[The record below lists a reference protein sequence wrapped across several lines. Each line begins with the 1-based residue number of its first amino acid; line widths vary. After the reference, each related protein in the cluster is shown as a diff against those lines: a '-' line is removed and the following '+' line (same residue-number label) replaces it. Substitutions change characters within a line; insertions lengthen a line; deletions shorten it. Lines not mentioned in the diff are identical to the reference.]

1 MTTADNNAPSNAQS
15 NDQNDSDIKQNWM
28 GRHRRVFTFGVPLLL
43 AIVGIVLYYTGG
55 RYISTDDAYI
65 SAARVSIS
73 PSIAGRVTE
82 IDVSDNQLV
91 HKGDILFKLDDR
103 PFVIAIHEAE
113 AQLASAR
120 LQINS
125 TKADYQQ
132 KSANSH
138 AAQDLLAYQQ
148 REYDRQK
155 KLAAAGISS
164 QAQLDKAL
172 QALQAAQQQIPAAQQ
187 DANAVLAKL
196 GGNAEVAN
204 DETPAVKSAIA
215 ALERAKL
222 NLSYTTV
229 TAPIDG
235 VVTKVEGLQVGDY
248 IAAAAPVFSL
258 VSSTNIW
265 VDANFK
271 ETDLAHM
278 RAGQNATI
286 SIDAYDKTLTGKVES
301 VSPGTGS
308 SFSLLPPENST
319 GNWVKIVQRLPV
331 RISIENP
338 DKLPLHSG
346 LSVLAKVDTEY
357 HRSLFGAH

>member
-1 MTTADNNAPSNAQS
+1 MTIAENNAPSPDSAN
-15 NDQNDSDIKQNWM
+15 SDIKQNWL
-28 GRHRRVFTFGVPLLL
+28 GRHRKVFTIGVPVILV
-43 AIVGIVLYYTGG
+43 IVCAFLYFTGG
-55 RYISTDDAYI
+55 RYISTDDAYV
-65 SAARVSIS
+65 SAARVSVS
-73 PSIAGRVTE
+73 ASVAGRVNEVEVT
-82 IDVSDNQLV
+82 DNQYV
-91 HKGDILFKLDDR
+91 HKGDVLFKLDDR
-103 PFVIAIHEAE
+103 PFVIAVHEAE

-120 LQINS
+120 LQVNS
-125 TKADYQQ
+125 TKADYHQ
-132 KSANSH
+132 KSASSH
-138 AAQDLLAYQQ
+138 AAEDLLAYQQ

-187 DANAVLAKL
+187 DANSILAKL
-196 GGNAEVAN
+196 GGNVDVAS
-204 DETPAVKSAIA
+204 DDTPAVKSAMA
-215 ALERAKL
+215 TLERAKL

-235 VVTKVEGLQVGDY
+235 IVTKVEQLQVGDY

-265 VDANFK
+265 VEANFK
-271 ETDLAHM
+271 ETDLTHM
-278 RAGQNATI
+278 RAGQTASI
-286 SIDAYDKTLTGKVES
+286 SIDAYDQTFTGKVVS

-331 RISIENP
+331 RISINNP

-346 LSVLAKVDTEY
+346 LSAVAKVDTEY

>member
-1 MTTADNNAPSNAQS
+1 MSITDHDVQS
-15 NDQNDSDIKQNWM
+15 DDSKDSDIKQNWL
-28 GRHRRVFTFGVPLLL
+28 GRHRKVFTIGVPLLL
-43 AIVGIVLYYTGG
+43 VVVCAFLYFTGG
-55 RYISTDDAYI
+55 RYISTDDAYV

-73 PSIAGRVTE
+73 PSISGRVTE
-82 IDVSDNQLV
+82 VEITDNQLV
-91 HKGDILFKLDDR
+91 HKGDVLFKLDNR
-103 PFVIAIHEAE
+103 PFVIAINEAE

-120 LQINS
+120 LQVNS
-125 TKADYQQ
+125 IKADYHQ
-132 KSANSH
+132 KSASSK
-138 AAQDLLAYQQ
+138 AAQDLLSYQQ

-172 QALQAAQQQIPAAQQ
+172 QELQAAQQQIPAAQQ
-187 DANAVLAKL
+187 DANSILAKL
-196 GGNAEVAN
+196 GGNVDVAS
-204 DETPAVKSAIA
+204 DDTPAVKSALA

-222 NLSYTTV
+222 NLSYTSV

-235 VVTKVEGLQVGDY
+235 IVTKVEQLQVGDY
-248 IAAAAPVFSL
+248 IAAAAPVFAL
-258 VSSTNIW
+258 VSTSNIW
-265 VDANFK
+265 IEANFK
-271 ETDLAHM
+271 ETDLNHM
-278 RAGQNATI
+278 RVGQTTTI
-286 SIDAYDKTLTGKVES
+286 NIDAYDQTFKGKVIS

-338 DKLPLHSG
+338 NKFPLHSG
-346 LSVLAKVDTEY
+346 LSALAEVDTQY

>member
-1 MTTADNNAPSNAQS
+1 MTTADKTVQRDDSS
-15 NDQNDSDIKQNWM
+15 HSDIKQNWM
-28 GRHRRVFTFGVPLLL
+28 GRHRRVFTVSIPILLV
-43 AIVGIVLYYTGG
+43 IVAAFFYFTGG
-55 RYISTDDAYI
+55 RYISTDDAYV

-82 IDVSDNQLV
+82 VGVNDNQFV
-91 HKGDILFKLDDR
+91 HKGDVLFKLDDR
-103 PFVIAIHEAE
+103 PLVIAVHEAE

-120 LQINS
+120 LQVNS
-125 TKADYQQ
+125 TKADYHQ
-132 KSANSH
+132 KSASSK

-172 QALQAAQQQIPAAQQ
+172 QQLQAAQQQIPAAKQ
-187 DANAVLAKL
+187 DANSVLAKL
-196 GGNAEVAN
+196 GGNVEVAS
-204 DETPAVKSAIA
+204 DDTPAVKSALA

-222 NLSYTTV
+222 NLSYTTI

-235 VVTKVEGLQVGDY
+235 IVTKVEQLQVGDY

-258 VSSTNIW
+258 VSNTNIW
-265 VDANFK
+265 VEANFK
-271 ETDLAHM
+271 ETDLTHM
-278 RAGQNATI
+278 HAGQTATI
-286 SIDAYDKTLTGKVES
+286 SIDAYDQTFTGKVVS

-346 LSVLAKVDTEY
+346 LSALAKVDTQY
-357 HRSLFGAH
+357 HRSFFGLFGAH